1 MKKPEEDLFFLES
14 NGPLCKYLDSKTN
27 SIVYADGAFEV
38 PGKRKIV
45 KYKGI
50 ITWVPDLVLTCQ
62 INNLRKV
69 CKKYIDLSMESILKS
84 ARNNDS
90 WEFGS
95 FYKEE
100 AVDIL
105 ELANEYNMN
114 IEMINEDSGEK
125 LIIQMQKR

>member
-14 NGPLCKYLDSKTN
+14 TGPLCKYLDSKTN

-38 PGKRKIV
+38 PGIRKIV

-84 ARNNDS
+84 AIDH
-90 WEFGS
+90 EG
-95 FYKEE
+95 
-100 AVDIL
+100 
-105 ELANEYNMN
+105 
-114 IEMINEDSGEK
+114 
-125 LIIQMQKR
+125 